1 MLSICSF
8 RDNQL
13 VSTVNAPWKYHRNIY
28 DVPLFISLIIFS
40 AGSSRSSP
48 VLSIGMTPAP
58 QAPQQPQMHQPRGFN
73 LGGYV
78 LIRIPWMVDA
88 VELSKE
94 KQALFFPFFSQK
106 SLILRLIYYTEY
118 NREEKKSN
126 FHTCLEQ
133 NTLQCALLQTQWL
146 NLFF

>member
-1 MLSICSF
+1 MW
-8 RDNQL
+8 
-13 VSTVNAPWKYHRNIY
+13 TVNASWKYHRNIY

-78 LIRIPWMVDA
+78 LIRIPWVVDA

-94 KQALFFPFFSQK
+94 KQALFFSFLPFFPRKAWFSDQ
-106 SLILRLIYYTEY
+106 LIIQSIKRK
-118 NREEKKSN
+118 EKKKV
-126 FHTCLEQ
+126 
-133 NTLQCALLQTQWL
+133 TLTPALNITHY
-146 NLFF
+146 NVYCCKHNGCFYCSLFFP